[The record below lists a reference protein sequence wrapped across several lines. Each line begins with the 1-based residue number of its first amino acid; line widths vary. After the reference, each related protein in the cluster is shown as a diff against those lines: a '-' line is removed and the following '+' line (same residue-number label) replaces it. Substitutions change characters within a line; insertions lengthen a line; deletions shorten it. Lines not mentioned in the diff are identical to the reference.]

1 MPRSARLDAPGV
13 LHHVIGRGIE
23 RRSIF
28 LSDVDRND
36 FLSRLEILS
45 EEGCIK
51 VYAWVLLP
59 NHFHLLCKTGKMSLA
74 RSMRRLLTGYAVSF
88 NLRHRRSGH
97 LFQNRYKSIV
107 CQEDSYLM
115 ELVRYI
121 HLNLMRARIAKGL
134 GELSRSPWSGHSALM
149 GYQKREW
156 QDTEY
161 VLSYFGKGTGRR
173 RKYLRFVR
181 EGIKVGRRPE
191 LVGGGLVRSKGGWS
205 GVLALRK
212 RRERVASDARI
223 LGDGE
228 FVERVLEEWD
238 EIGRANLRIPRDR
251 GSLSLLAQ
259 QICENWGVT
268 MEELRSGSRRRVA
281 LGAREEFSQMAVK
294 GLGYSGAE
302 AARYLGVT
310 GSCVTRIVAE
320 RQFTKDLMLK
330 YQNLQARPAR
340 TSP

>member
-13 LHHVIGRGIE
+13 LHHVMGRGIE
-23 RRSIF
+23 RGRIF
-28 LSDVDRND
+28 LSDEDRND
-36 FLSRLEILS
+36 FVSRLGSLA
-45 EEGCIK
+45 EEGCLR
-51 VYAWVLLP
+51 VYAWVLLS
-59 NHFHLLCKTGKMSLA
+59 NHFHLLCKTGKVSLA
-74 RSMRRLLTGYAVSF
+74 DSMRRLLTGYGVKF
-88 NLRHRRSGH
+88 NRRHNRNGH

-121 HLNLMRARIAKGL
+121 HLNPIRGGMMKGL
-134 GELSRSPWSGHSALM
+134 VELNRFPWSGHSALM

-161 VLSYFGKGTGRR
+161 VLSYFGKRVGRR
-173 RKYLRFVR
+173 RKYLQFVK
-181 EGIKVGRRPE
+181 EGIGKGRRPE
-191 LVGGGLVRSKGGWS
+191 LVGGGLIRSMGGWS

-212 RRERVASDARI
+212 RGEKTASDERI

-238 EIGRANLRIPRDR
+238 EMGRANLRLTGVRK
-251 GSLSLLAQ
+251 SLLILAQ
-259 QICENWGVT
+259 QVCEDSGVT
-268 MEELRSGSRRRVA
+268 IEELKSGSRRRVV
-281 LGAREEFSQMAVK
+281 LEAREEFSQVAVK

-302 AARYLGVT
+302 VARYLGVT

-320 RQFTKDLMLK
+320 GELTEEVRLK
-330 YQNLQARPAR
+330 YQELRARPAR

>member
-13 LHHVIGRGIE
+13 LHHVMGRGIE
-23 RRSIF
+23 RQPIF
-28 LSDVDRND
+28 LSDEDRND
-36 FLSRLEILS
+36 FLSRLGLLAQ
-45 EEGCIK
+45 EGCLR

-59 NHFHLLCKTGKMSLA
+59 NHFHLLCKTEKVPLA
-74 RSMRRLLTGYAVSF
+74 RSMRRLLTGYGVKF
-88 NLRHRRSGH
+88 NRRHNRNGH

-121 HLNLMRARIAKGL
+121 HLNLMRAGRVKGM
-134 GELSRSPWSGHSALM
+134 GELNRCPWSGHSALM
-149 GYQKREW
+149 GYQSREW

-161 VLSYFGKGTGRR
+161 VLSYFGKGVGKR
-173 RKYLRFVR
+173 RKYLRFVK
-181 EGIKVGRRPE
+181 EGVSLGRRPE
-191 LVGGGLVRSKGGWS
+191 LVGGGLIRSMGGWS

-212 RRERVASDARI
+212 RGEKAASDERI

-238 EIGRANLRIPRDR
+238 EIGRANLRLGGVRKT
-251 GSLSLLAQ
+251 LLWLAQ
-259 QICENWGVT
+259 QVCENWGVT
-268 MEELRSGSRRRVA
+268 MEELKSGSRRQVV
-281 LGAREEFSQMAVK
+281 LKAREEFSQVAVK

-302 AARYLGVT
+302 VARYLGVT
-310 GSCVTRIVAE
+310 GSCVTRIVADGQLTE
-320 RQFTKDLMLK
+320 DVRLK
-330 YQNLQARPAR
+330 YLNLKARPAR

>member
-1 MPRSARLDAPGV
+1 M
-13 LHHVIGRGIE
+13 GRGIE
-23 RRSIF
+23 KRPIF
-28 LSDVDRND
+28 LCDEDRND
-36 FLSRLEILS
+36 FLSRLGLLA
-45 EEGCIK
+45 EEGCVK

-59 NHFHLLCKTGKMSLA
+59 NHFHLLCKTGKMPLA
-74 RSMRRLLTGYAVSF
+74 LSMRRLLTGYVVKF
-88 NLRHRRSGH
+88 NKRHNRNGH

-121 HLNLMRARIAKGL
+121 HLNLVRAGIVKEL
-134 GELSRSPWSGHSALM
+134 GELNRSPWSGHSVLM

-161 VLSYFGKGTGRR
+161 VLSFFGKVVGRR
-173 RKYLRFVR
+173 RKYLQFVK

-191 LVGGGLVRSKGGWS
+191 LVGGGLIRSMGGWS
-205 GVLALRK
+205 GVLALR
-212 RRERVASDARI
+212 RRGEKAASDERI

-238 EIGRANLRIPRDR
+238 EIGKANLRLTGVRR
-251 GSLSLLAQ
+251 SLSLLAQ
-259 QICENWGVT
+259 QVCENWGVT
-268 MEELRSGSRRRVA
+268 IEELKSGSRRRVV
-281 LGAREEFSQMAVK
+281 LESREEFSQMAVK
-294 GLGYSGAE
+294 GFGYSGAE
-302 AARYLGVT
+302 VARYLGVT

-320 RQFTKDLMLK
+320 RQLTEGVRLK

>member
-13 LHHVIGRGIE
+13 LHHVMGRGIE
-23 RRSIF
+23 RRPIF
-28 LSDVDRND
+28 LSDQDRND
-36 FLSRLEILS
+36 FLSRLGLLA
-45 EEGCIK
+45 EEGCFR

-59 NHFHLLCKTGKMSLA
+59 NHFHLLCKTEKVPLA
-74 RSMRRLLTGYAVSF
+74 RSMRRLLTGYGVTF
-88 NLRHRRSGH
+88 NRRHNRNGH

-121 HLNLMRARIAKGL
+121 HLNLMRGRIVKTM
-134 GELSRSPWSGHSALM
+134 GELNRSPWSGHSALM

-156 QDTEY
+156 QDTDY
-161 VLSYFGKGTGRR
+161 VLLYFGKGVGRR
-173 RKYLRFVR
+173 RKYLRFVK
-181 EGIKVGRRPE
+181 EGIRLGRRPE
-191 LVGGGLVRSKGGWS
+191 LVGGGLIRSMGGWS

-212 RRERVASDARI
+212 RGEKTASDERI

-238 EIGRANLRIPRDR
+238 EIGRDNLRLAGVRK
-251 GSLSLLAQ
+251 SLLLLAQ
-259 QICENWGVT
+259 QVCENRGVT
-268 MEELRSGSRRRVA
+268 IEELKSGSRRRVV
-281 LGAREEFSQMAVK
+281 LEAREEFSQVAVK

-302 AARYLGVT
+302 VARYLGVT

-320 RQFTKDLMLK
+320 RQLKEEVSLK